1 MKLKK
6 DYVLRQVANTWVVLP
21 LGQETVSF
29 NGMLKLNESGA
40 FLWKALE
47 TGADAEG
54 LVQAL
59 TGEYTVSQDQARA
72 DVAEFLEKLIQT
84 GCAEV

>member
-1 MKLKK
+1 MKLNENF
-6 DYVLRQVANTWVVLP
+6 VLREIAGNYVILP
-21 LGQETVSF
+21 LGSASVDL

-40 FLWKALE
+40 FLWKVLE

-59 TGEYTVSQDQARA
+59 TGEYTVSQEQARA
-72 DVAEFLEKLIQT
+72 DVAEFLEKLVQA
-84 GCAEV
+84 GCAEA